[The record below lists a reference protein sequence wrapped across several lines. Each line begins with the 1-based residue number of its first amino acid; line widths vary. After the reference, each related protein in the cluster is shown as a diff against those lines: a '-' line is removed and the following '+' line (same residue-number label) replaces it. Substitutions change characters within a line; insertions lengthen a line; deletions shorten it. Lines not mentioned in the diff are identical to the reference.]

1 MSEPTTQG
9 PGALHA
15 AGRVPPPLGRDP
27 NPGLRITLLYWIYD
41 IIWSLALLATSP
53 WWLVRCLFD
62 REFCAMVKGRLTLT
76 LPELPPPGE
85 RPRVLVHGVSVGE
98 VKASQSIVRALEAD
112 YDVVVSASTNTGMQ
126 VARQLYPELPVVR
139 FPIDHMLFVS
149 RFLLRVSP
157 ALVVLMEL
165 EIWPNFLRKANR
177 RGIPVAILSGRITE
191 KSFQNYK
198 KFGSTLP
205 QFNRITVFGAQDE
218 RYAERFRN
226 LARSAERVVVTGNV
240 KVDGLRSG
248 PVPHDTRFREL
259 QRLAGSAPG
268 QPVLVAGSTHEPEE
282 VWVHGAFLEGAPGA
296 RVILVPRHPERGASV
311 VDALAARG
319 ARAQRLT
326 DLRAGRERPDPQR
339 PLVVDTIGELERIY
353 GLADLVFVGGSLVP
367 HGGQNMLEP
376 AAQGCPVLYGPH
388 VDNFAQEAALLE
400 DAGGARR
407 VADAAHLARAVQEL
421 LADPAARDRMA
432 QAGVRAVED
441 QKGATAR
448 TLKVLSERCLVVAG
462 TRRGPAPGP

>member
-1 MSEPTTQG
+1 M
-9 PGALHA
+9 GAMGELA
-15 AGRVPPPLGRDP
+15 NPATGLLPEEAGGGRVPPPLGRDP
-27 NPGLRITLLYWIYD
+27 NPGLRITLLYGLYD
-41 IIWSLALLATSP
+41 VVWSLALLVTSP

-62 REFCAMVKGRLTLT
+62 AEFRAMVKGRLTLT
-76 LPELPPPGE
+76 LPGLAPPGDK
-85 RPRVLVHGVSVGE
+85 PRVLVHGVSVGE
-98 VKASQSIVRALEAD
+98 IKASQSIVRALEGE

-149 RFLLRVSP
+149 RFMQRVSP

-218 RYAERFRN
+218 KYAERFRN
-226 LARSAERVVVTGNV
+226 LARSADRVVVTGNV

-248 PVPHDTRFREL
+248 PVPHDTHFHEL
-259 QRLAGSAPG
+259 ERLAGGAPG
-268 QPVLVAGSTHEPEE
+268 QPVLVAGSTHDPEE
-282 VWVHGAFLEGAPGA
+282 LWVHQAFLEGAPGA
-296 RVILVPRHPERGASV
+296 RVILVPRHPERGPGV

-326 DLRAGRERPDPQR
+326 DLRTGREVPDPER

-388 VDNFAQEAALLE
+388 VDNFVQEAALLE
-400 DAGGARR
+400 EAGGARR
-407 VADAAHLARAVQEL
+407 VADQVDLARAVHEL
-421 LADPAARDRMA
+421 IADPAARQSMA
-432 QAGVRAVED
+432 EAGVRAVEG

-448 TLKVLSERCLVVAG
+448 TLRVLRERCLVNP
-462 TRRGPAPGP
+462 RS